1 MTRQT
6 MIQTNNQNKLQRF
19 EIEDL
24 TRKGF
29 RMYPMKVISD
39 KDKENIS
46 RILYYR
52 YFLDNFFVGKVVMV
66 KNRRD

>member
-1 MTRQT
+1 MT
-6 MIQTNNQNKLQRF
+6 QTNNQDKLKRF
-19 EIEDL
+19 DIEDL

-29 RMYPMKVISD
+29 RMYPMEVTSD

-46 RILYYR
+46 KVLYYR

>member
-6 MIQTNNQNKLQRF
+6 MIQTNNQDKLKRF
-19 EIEDL
+19 DIEDL

-29 RMYPMKVISD
+29 RMYPMEATSD

-46 RILYYR
+46 KILYYR